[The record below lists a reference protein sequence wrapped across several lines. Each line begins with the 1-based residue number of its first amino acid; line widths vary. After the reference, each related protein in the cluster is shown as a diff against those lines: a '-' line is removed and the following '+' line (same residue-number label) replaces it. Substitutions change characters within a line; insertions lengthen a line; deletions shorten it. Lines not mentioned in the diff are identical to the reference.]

1 VPQAISFC
9 SSSSIF
15 WGDSKTGNAI
25 HLTLSHEWPYG
36 IHMTSSH
43 QSTHLAVVT
52 GASSGIGRA
61 TAVRLA
67 ADGFHVLAGVRKQ
80 ADGQKIAAAGIEPV
94 ILDVTNAEHIAALV
108 DRVTH
113 DPEGRPLRALV
124 NNAGVAVNAPI
135 EVLSL
140 DDWRFQFDVSVFGQI
155 ALTRALLPTLLKTR
169 GRIVNVTS
177 VGGRVAMANFGAYSA
192 AKFAMEAVTDSLR
205 REVQEFGVSVV
216 KITPGAVST
225 NLTDSGLAAAAR
237 ITNTMTPDQHKR
249 YDELGRAFI
258 AQAEGFARDG
268 VSPEHAANVISK
280 AVTTRRP
287 KTRYTIGRDG
297 AMFTFMPRIA
307 SDRLLDTMLR
317 SQNKGLAKTKR

>member
-1 VPQAISFC
+1 MTTSHRNVPLAI
-9 SSSSIF
+9 
-15 WGDSKTGNAI
+15 
-25 HLTLSHEWPYG
+25 
-36 IHMTSSH
+36 
-43 QSTHLAVVT
+43 VT

-80 ADGQKIAAAGIEPV
+80 ADAEKIAAAGIEPV
-94 ILDVTNAEHIAALV
+94 ILDVTNDEHIASLV
-108 DRVTH
+108 SRVTG
-113 DPEGRPLRALV
+113 DPEGRRLRVLV
-124 NNAGVAVNAPI
+124 NNAGVAVNAPV

-140 DDWRFQFDVSVFGQI
+140 EDWRLQFDVSVFGQI
-155 ALTRALLPTLLKTR
+155 ALIRALLPTLLVTR

-205 REVQEFGVSVV
+205 REVQEFGVTVV
-216 KITPGAVST
+216 KVTPGAVST

-237 ITNTMTPDQHKR
+237 ITDTMSPDQRKR
-249 YDELGRAFI
+249 YDELGRAFT

-268 VSPEHAANVISK
+268 VSPEHAAGVISK
-280 AVTTRRP
+280 AVAARRP

-317 SQNKGLAKTKR
+317 SQNKSLAKTKR